1 MSSRLPKMVFA
12 LLAVYAAASFGSS
25 YGRLPQVVA
34 SHFNAQG
41 LPNGWEAKGAFLS
54 VFAGA
59 LVAAAIVGLGVPLL
73 IKKLPVQLINLPNKQ
88 QWLSPELRDSTLD
101 YMSSWFAWFG
111 CGLLLL
117 LILVFNYAVE
127 YSLDPAH
134 PPDSNRLWLY
144 LGGFGMFAAIWTVRF
159 AAKFSRPP
167 QKTFTKGL

>member
-1 MSSRLPKMVFA
+1 MSARLPKIVFA
-12 LLAVYAAASFGSS
+12 VLAVYAAARFSSS

-41 LPNGWEAKGAFLS
+41 LPNGWETKSAFLG

-59 LVAAAIVGLGVPLL
+59 LVIAAIVGLGAPLL
-73 IKKLPVQLINLPNKQ
+73 IKTLPVQLINLPNKQ

-127 YSLDPAH
+127 WNLHPDHAPDP
-134 PPDSNRLWLY
+134 NRLWLY
-144 LGGFGMFAAIWTVRF
+144 LAGFGMFAAICMVRF

-167 QKTFTKGL
+167 QKNLHQ